1 MANQNAKKTTDTL
14 YVLKTINSKNLKV
27 LGEDYQ
33 RALNETRVAKIVSS
47 FNEMVANEPKVSFR
61 DGKYYV
67 FDGQHTI
74 AARKLINGNK
84 DLPILCKVYC
94 GLTERDE
101 AFLFATQ
108 TGEEAKPTPGERMR
122 AWIYGGS
129 KDAIDF
135 KNTTESTGV
144 VLELTDT
151 SCKNHLVCI
160 NTAYAMY
167 KKLGSK
173 MYTDALNVII
183 NAWDGEPESLKV
195 EIIIAVCLFIFLY
208 YDEYDM
214 DRLIWRLRAENPKLI
229 RQAIISDFD
238 LAGTKRHIN
247 QIFKIYNG
255 KGKPILEQ
263 KF

>member
-1 MANQNAKKTTDTL
+1 MANQKTQTTPNTL
-14 YVLKTINSKNLKV
+14 YVLKYINSKNLRV

-33 RALNETRVAKIVSS
+33 RDVNENRVAKIIAN
-47 FNEMVANEPKVSFR
+47 FNETVANEPKVSFR

-74 AARKLINGNK
+74 AARIAMNGFEH
-84 DLPILCKVYC
+84 LPILCKVYR
-94 GLTERDE
+94 GLSEQDE

-108 TGEEAKPTPGERMR
+108 NGVCSAPTPGEKMR
-122 AWIYGGS
+122 AWIFGGS
-129 KDAIDF
+129 TEALDF
-135 KNTTESTGV
+135 KQVTESTGV

-151 SCKNHLVCI
+151 SCKNHLVCL
-160 NTAYAMY
+160 NTAFAMY

-173 MYTDALNVII
+173 MYSDALNIII
-183 NAWDGEPESLKV
+183 NAWDGEPESLKL
-195 EIIIAVCLFIFLY
+195 EIIIAVCLFIRLY
-208 YDEYDM
+208 HNEYDM
-214 DRLIWRLRAENPKLI
+214 DRLIWKLRAENPKLI

>member
-1 MANQNAKKTTDTL
+1 MSIKTNESTNQTL
-14 YVLKTINSKNLKV
+14 YVLKKINSENLKV

-33 RALNETRVAKIVSS
+33 RDINENRVAKIIAN
-47 FNEMVANEPKVSFR
+47 FNETVANEPKVSFR

-74 AARKLINGNK
+74 AARIAMNGFEH
-84 DLPILCKVYC
+84 LPILCKVYR

-108 TGEEAKPTPGERMR
+108 NGVCSAPTPSEKMR
-122 AWIYGGS
+122 AWIFGGS
-129 KDAIDF
+129 TEAIEF
-135 KNTTESTGV
+135 KNVTESTGV

-151 SCKNHLVCI
+151 SCKNHLVCL
-160 NTAYAMY
+160 NTAFAMY
-167 KKLGSK
+167 KKLGPQ

-183 NAWDGEPESLKV
+183 NAWGGEPESLKM
-195 EIIIAVCLFIFLY
+195 EIIIAVCLFIRLY
-208 YDEYDM
+208 HNEYDM
-214 DRLIWRLRAENPKLI
+214 DGLIWKHRAENPKLI

>member
-1 MANQNAKKTTDTL
+1 MTNQKTQTAHDTL
-14 YVLKTINSKNLKV
+14 YVLKKINSKDLQV

-33 RALNETRVAKIVSS
+33 RDVNESRVAKIIAN
-47 FNEMVANEPKVSFR
+47 FNETVANEPKVSFR

-74 AARKLINGNK
+74 AARIAMNGFEH
-84 DLPILCKVYC
+84 LPIICKVYR
-94 GLTERDE
+94 GLSEQDE

-108 TGEEAKPTPGERMR
+108 NGVCSAPTPGEKMR
-122 AWIYGGS
+122 AWIFGGS
-129 KDAIDF
+129 KEALDF
-135 KNTTESTGV
+135 KQVTESTGV

-151 SCKNHLVCI
+151 SCKNHLVCL
-160 NTAYAMY
+160 NTAFAMY

-173 MYTDALNVII
+173 MYSDALNIII
-183 NAWDGEPESLKV
+183 NAWDGEPESLKL
-195 EIIIAVCLFIFLY
+195 EIIIAVCLFIRLY
-208 YDEYDM
+208 HDEYDM
-214 DRLIWRLRAENPKLI
+214 ERLIWKLRAENPKLI
-229 RQAIISDFD
+229 RQAIISDFE

-255 KGKPILEQ
+255 SGKPILEQ